1 MSRISRKSTDAQYY
15 HVMVQGINK
24 EKIFGELHQKKK
36 YKKLIFEKSEENQ
49 VLILAYCIMN
59 NHAHLLVK
67 TGKNEN
73 LSKMMLQINTGYGKY
88 YNKNIGRVGY
98 VFRDRYRAE
107 PIHDENHLRNCIR
120 YVHENPVKAQMVN
133 ECSDYTYSSFN
144 DYKNGCIDSKIIKEI
159 FGDSEYVS
167 QLSGDYEDYNF
178 IEVSN
183 EFGNPQFEDFN
194 LVCREYENYDYK
206 NERNV
211 YVVSNVLKKRTNAIN
226 EQIMQFMGV
235 KRATYYNI
243 MKRQKN
249 LDF

>member
-1 MSRISRKSTDAQYY
+1 M
-15 HVMVQGINK
+15 
-24 EKIFGELHQKKK
+24 
-36 YKKLIFEKSEENQ
+36 
-49 VLILAYCIMN
+49 
-59 NHAHLLVK
+59 
-67 TGKNEN
+67 
-73 LSKMMLQINTGYGKY
+73 
-88 YNKNIGRVGY
+88 
-98 VFRDRYRAE
+98 
-107 PIHDENHLRNCIR
+107 
-120 YVHENPVKAQMVN
+120 
-133 ECSDYTYSSFN
+133 
-144 DYKNGCIDSKIIKEI
+144 
-159 FGDSEYVS
+159 S